1 MSDEETFD
9 FELFD
14 TSDVTI
20 SQCEVSRRKI
30 IFTMRAGQSD
40 LNLMKV
46 YLKLEE
52 FVDDLRVKL
61 QIMDQADGEH

>member
-1 MSDEETFD
+1 MTDEETFD

-20 SQCEVSRRKI
+20 SKCEVSRRKI
-30 IFTMRAGQSD
+30 IFTMRASQSD

-46 YLKLEE
+46 YLALKD
-52 FVDDLRVKL
+52 FVDDLQDKL
-61 QIMDQADGEH
+61 NIMEEAEGEH